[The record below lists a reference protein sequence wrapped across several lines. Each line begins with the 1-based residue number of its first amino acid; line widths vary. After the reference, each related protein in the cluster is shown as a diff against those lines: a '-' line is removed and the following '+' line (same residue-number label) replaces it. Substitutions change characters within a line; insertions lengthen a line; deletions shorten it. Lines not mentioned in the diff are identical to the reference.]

1 MPRNRLNTP
10 DDTWDWLG
18 KKLEELEITSLEQ
31 LATVSG
37 INKGTLSKYFHQ
49 VQRPTVMALVPLCE
63 ALQVSPETLLVAL
76 GVFPPQQKSKK

>member
-1 MPRNRLNTP
+1 MTRTRLNTP

-18 KKLEELEITSLEQ
+18 QRLEALEISSLEQ

-49 VQRPTVMALVPLCE
+49 IQRPTVGALVPLCE
-63 ALQVSPETLLVAL
+63 ALEVSPETLLVAL
-76 GVFPPQQKSKK
+76 GVFPPQQNSKK

>member
-1 MPRNRLNTP
+1 MTQNRLNTP
-10 DDTWDWLG
+10 DDTWGWLG
-18 KKLEELEITSLEQ
+18 QRLEALEISSLEQ
-31 LATVSG
+31 LAIVSG